1 MGHGLRPQVLQNLE
15 LLNKITLSRISVDL
29 QLNVDELIKQRLL
42 LLKKRH
48 LSRVELSASILLIHA
63 VTGSCS
69 NSPIS
74 IIPNNTGLKENIM
87 HETIQPIAPTVITP
101 EVALSGLT
109 GKATSSIV

>member
-1 MGHGLRPQVLQNLE
+1 MGVE
-15 LLNKITLSRISVDL
+15 YNKVVEGDSRGVHKHENSS
-29 QLNVDELIKQRLL
+29 
-42 LLKKRH
+42 LK
-48 LSRVELSASILLIHA
+48 SASILLIHA